1 MNRALARND
10 NPIKRN
16 IQVPLECYFC
26 GREDEMEGHL
36 ICEFA
41 ARVRSCSLL
50 GIKVEAA
57 GRVHITSWI
66 SNYFNFFW
74 KDGPDGLLN
83 NVMEEEDYRCSKSIN
98 GNEPGSQGLE
108 ISKRNDMQVQLMQ
121 EDNCR
126 LIVDGARKKKR
137 KGIPHTGIRWIVF
150 KGGQQTLQGNDLG
163 NSSGGVC
170 RMRACS

>member
-1 MNRALARND
+1 
-10 NPIKRN
+10 
-16 IQVPLECYFC
+16 
-26 GREDEMEGHL
+26 
-36 ICEFA
+36 
-41 ARVRSCSLL
+41 
-50 GIKVEAA
+50 
-57 GRVHITSWI
+57 
-66 SNYFNFFW
+66 
-74 KDGPDGLLN
+74 
-83 NVMEEEDYRCSKSIN
+83 MEEEDYRCSKSIN